1 MEKLFVD
8 LVQICG
14 NRKKARWRT
23 RTWTTIPLV
32 VAANQNSCEFRVSRS
47 YDYIANNLGPSV
59 HFQLASYPRAIVE
72 IISSNSSWTVEVP
85 AVSWKQK
92 RRQHSGS
99 VRCRQS
105 MGPNQ
110 WLLGFSF
117 WVWGWCS
124 AFCAMKTGNLERAVE
139 LQSRV
144 HWFFQRYTLNL
155 RLTTEN
161 EGNLEDNMFSSGWT
175 AVLTHPCFLL
185 TLGEIS
191 GQRSAVPDSTS
202 LCRNS
207 FFSPSRTQWPL
218 KILKRARTCR
228 KKIWSNQIKSI

>member
-1 MEKLFVD
+1 M
-8 LVQICG
+8 
-14 NRKKARWRT
+14 
-23 RTWTTIPLV
+23 RTWTTILLV
-32 VAANQNSCEFRVSRS
+32 VAANQDSCEFRVSRS

-72 IISSNSSWTVEVP
+72 IVWNCFIKFKLDRWGSSSFVKAEETTAQRFSALQAIHGSQPVTVGFQFLSLGLVLCFLCHET
-85 AVSWKQK
+85 
-92 RRQHSGS
+92 GS
-99 VRCRQS
+99 
-105 MGPNQ
+105 
-110 WLLGFSF
+110 
-117 WVWGWCS
+117 
-124 AFCAMKTGNLERAVE
+124 LERAVE

-144 HWFFQRYTLNL
+144 HWFFQRYTLNP

-161 EGNLEDNMFSSGWT
+161 EGNFEDNMFSSGWT
-175 AVLTHPCFLL
+175 SAVLTHPCFLL

-218 KILKRARTCR
+218 KCIETCTNVE
-228 KKIWSNQIKSI
+228 KNMIKWIKSI